1 MIFQNKSWALKGFL
15 TSTLWLCMEDR
26 LGLLKNKPS
35 LTTFQMQID
44 GQKVLAS
51 FYEFSKQK
59 LGSIKGFFDIYFVAL
74 YGGPAR
80 FV

>member
-1 MIFQNKSWALKGFL
+1 
-15 TSTLWLCMEDR
+15 MEDR

-59 LGSIKGFFDIYFVAL
+59 LGIKGFFDIYFVAL
-74 YGGPAR
+74 IRGSAR
-80 FV
+80 FIEKISLG